1 MRLLLCR
8 HAEAGNA
15 EQADE
20 LARSL
25 AAVELACV
33 YTSPLA
39 RAAATA
45 QAVAAPHGLSPIV
58 RDDLREIDLGEV
70 DGLQFEEYPEE
81 LQSALLTKPAS
92 VRFPG
97 GETYD
102 ELRLRISAALAEIAA
117 LHPEETVATISHA
130 GAIRAALATLLGV
143 PAEASF
149 SIDQSFAGVNVVDW
163 IDGRPFVRVVNGR
176 MCAALGAVL

>member
-20 LARSL
+20 LACSL
-25 AAVELACV
+25 ADFELTCV

-45 QAVAAPHGLSPIV
+45 QAVAAPHGLSPV
-58 RDDLREIDLGEV
+58 VCEDLRELDLGVVE
-70 DGLQFEEYPEE
+70 GLRFEEYPEE
-81 LQSALLTKPAS
+81 LRSALLATPAT

-97 GETYD
+97 GETYE
-102 ELRLRISAALAEIAA
+102 ELRRRVSAALAQIVA
-117 LHPEETVATISHA
+117 LHPDETVAAVSHA
-130 GAIRAALATLLGV
+130 GSIRAALATVLEM
-143 PAEASF
+143 PADASF
-149 SIDQSFAGVNVVDW
+149 RIDQSFAGVNVVDW
-163 IDGRPFVRVVNGR
+163 IDGRPFVRLVNGR
-176 MCAALGAVL
+176 MGAALRAVL

>member
-8 HAEAGNA
+8 HAEAGNS
-15 EQADE
+15 EHADE

-25 AAVELACV
+25 AGVELACV

-45 QAVAAPHGLSPIV
+45 QAVAASHALSPVV

-70 DGLQFEEYPEE
+70 EGLGFEEYPEK
-81 LQSALLTKPAS
+81 LQAALLTTPES

-97 GETYD
+97 GETYE
-102 ELRLRISAALAEIAA
+102 ELRGRVSAALAEIVA
-117 LHPEETVATISHA
+117 LHPEETVAAISHA
-130 GAIRAALATLLGV
+130 GAIRAALATLLEV

-149 SIDQSFAGVNVVDW
+149 RIDQSFAGVNVVDW

-176 MCAALGAVL
+176 MCAALRAVL